1 MNLPAVLF
9 DFDGTLM
16 DSEPAVISSYAHV
29 FKIYATPEEFTDE
42 RKTEVLGP
50 PLETEMRKFFP
61 NADVYEVMEEY
72 RRFQEQHLRELM
84 KPMKGAVEL
93 LTWLKEQGYPTGI
106 VTSRLRK
113 SLELIL
119 KEFDLEQYFDVLVC
133 QDDHLKA
140 KPAPDGILYAME
152 QLGCTE
158 SIYAGDSVSD
168 LLAGRNAGSTVIAA
182 LTKIEKEQGLIDFG
196 PDHAVYDLDEIR
208 KILQKKY
215 EQ

>member
-1 MNLPAVLF
+1 MSLPAVLF

-16 DSEPAVISSYAHV
+16 DSEPAIISSYYHV
-29 FKIYATPEEFTDE
+29 FEIYASREEFTDD

-50 PLETEMRKFFP
+50 PLEVEMRKFFP
-61 NADVYEVMEEY
+61 DADVYEVMEEY
-72 RRFQEQHLRELM
+72 RQYQEQHLRELM

-93 LTWLKEQGYPTGI
+93 LKWLKEEGYPTGI

-119 KEFDLEQYFDVLVC
+119 KEFELEQYFEVLVC
-133 QDDHLKA
+133 QDDHLKP
-140 KPAPDGILYAME
+140 KPAPDGILYATE
-152 QLGCTE
+152 RLGCSD
-158 SIYAGDSVSD
+158 SIYVGDSISD

-208 KILQKKY
+208 QILQKDH

>member
-1 MNLPAVLF
+1 MSLPAVLF

-16 DSEPAVISSYAHV
+16 DSEPAVISSYCHV
-29 FKIYATPEEFTDE
+29 FEIYATPEEFTDD

-50 PLETEMRKFFP
+50 PLEVEMRKFFP
-61 NADVYEVMEEY
+61 DADVFEVMEEY
-72 RRFQEQHLRELM
+72 RKFQEQHLRELM
-84 KPMKGAVEL
+84 KPMSGAVEL
-93 LTWLKEQGYPTGI
+93 LSWLKEEGYPVGI

-119 KEFDLEQYFDVLVC
+119 KEFELDQYFEVLVC
-133 QDDHLKA
+133 QDDHQKP

-152 QLGCTE
+152 HLGCSE
-158 SIYAGDSVSD
+158 SVYVGDSVSD

-196 PDHAVYDLDEIR
+196 PDHAVYDLAEIR
-208 KILQKKY
+208 QILQKKY